1 MYDSPDLA
9 RSDSDLNSSRNTKF
23 PKLKD
28 LLGAVEMDDFGLFA
42 RDLGFRPQGKS
53 APMAPPKGSRSSSS
67 SFADD
72 QFSDVFG
79 GPPKYTSSSNNKSTS
94 SLSDFDYDSIFKSSS
109 SSATNDSKVRSS
121 SPVYDKPVYDEDIFD
136 GLPGL
141 KSKSTSA
148 SSRVGFDS
156 DAFESISNQN
166 QRQSAAFDDLL
177 GNFGRNDK
185 AGGKSTTSSR
195 GLVDDL
201 IPGFGGSSSPP
212 RSSRPLSEPDRP
224 QNTSSTTKPTYDVM
238 EDPFVVLESNSTP
251 SASSPGLF
259 TDPLE
264 EISKI
269 GNSGNTK
276 VSGSSVSGRA
286 FDDLDPLD
294 GFGQSVPAFSSEMN
308 SRVKEGS
315 PSTTGSSMG
324 KVQTSVNTEAFGSSS
339 FRDYEIDSQKLYDD
353 NFQESHQ
360 TMSDIPSVSTDSR
373 TSVGQNPFD
382 IHADHSEMNA
392 QVDKSPESEE
402 YVDPSDEVWLTVSE
416 VPLFT
421 QPTGAPPPSR
431 PPPPIPT
438 WGSKSEAG
446 FFASNARKKGNEFS
460 SSPNSSQYS
469 QTAMP
474 TRSHVKS
481 GAVSQIDEL
490 EDFAMGRGGNYV
502 DEDAEEMNTN
512 SSAAAAS
519 AAAMKDAMDKAE
531 AKFRHAKEVRE
542 REYAKTARSR
552 EAVQLEKDE
561 HAIQDDEEGEFKDNQ
576 ERLDS
581 ERRQREEEERRRLE
595 KERERAREIEREKG
609 KARQAVERAT
619 REARERAAADAR
631 ERAAAELRLKA
642 ERAAVGRV
650 QAEARERA
658 ERAAVQRVQAGARD
672 RAAAEARERAEKA
685 AADAK
690 ERANAEARE
699 KAAAAAK
706 AEAEARRKAERA
718 AVERAAAEARE
729 RAATEARE
737 KAAAAARMNQQ
748 KNDNDL
754 ESFFGMGSRPSSA
767 PRPRANSSVSY
778 LKLEHLEY
786 NSLSFLDPMADPQFQ
801 SKGGPEGARTSVS
814 SSSNMRKAS
823 STTNI
828 VDDLTSIFGASPSA
842 GEFQDV
848 EGETEERR
856 RARLERHQRTQERAA
871 KALAEKNQ
879 RDLQTLRDQEE
890 RYRIAET
897 LDVEIKRWAAGK
909 EGNLRAL
916 LSTMQYVSLIIRLLE
931 KQLHDI

>member
-1 MYDSPDLA
+1 
-9 RSDSDLNSSRNTKF
+9 
-23 PKLKD
+23 
-28 LLGAVEMDDFGLFA
+28 
-42 RDLGFRPQGKS
+42 
-53 APMAPPKGSRSSSS
+53 
-67 SFADD
+67 
-72 QFSDVFG
+72 
-79 GPPKYTSSSNNKSTS
+79 
-94 SLSDFDYDSIFKSSS
+94 
-109 SSATNDSKVRSS
+109 
-121 SPVYDKPVYDEDIFD
+121 
-136 GLPGL
+136 
-141 KSKSTSA
+141 
-148 SSRVGFDS
+148 
-156 DAFESISNQN
+156 
-166 QRQSAAFDDLL
+166 
-177 GNFGRNDK
+177 
-185 AGGKSTTSSR
+185 
-195 GLVDDL
+195 
-201 IPGFGGSSSPP
+201 
-212 RSSRPLSEPDRP
+212 
-224 QNTSSTTKPTYDVM
+224 M

-339 FRDYEIDSQKLYDD
+339 FRDYEIDSQRLYAD

-561 HAIQDDEEGEFKDNQ
+561 HAIQDDEEGEFKENQ
-576 ERLDS
+576 ERLDC
-581 ERRQREEEERRRLE
+581 ERRQREEEEKERRRLE
-595 KERERAREIEREKG
+595 KERERAREIERERE

-631 ERAAAELRLKA
+631 ERAAAETRLKA

-650 QAEARERA
+650 QAGARERA
-658 ERAAVQRVQAGARD
+658 ERAAVQRVQAEARD

-685 AADAK
+685 AAEVK
-690 ERANAEARE
+690 ERSNAEARE

-729 RAATEARE
+729 RAAAEARE

-754 ESFFGMGSRPSSA
+754 ESFFSMGSRPSSA

-786 NSLSFLDPMADPQFQ
+786 NSLSFL
-801 SKGGPEGARTSVS
+801 VS
-814 SSSNMRKAS
+814 M
-823 STTNI
+823 
-828 VDDLTSIFGASPSA
+828 
-842 GEFQDV
+842 
-848 EGETEERR
+848 
-856 RARLERHQRTQERAA
+856 
-871 KALAEKNQ
+871 
-879 RDLQTLRDQEE
+879 
-890 RYRIAET
+890 
-897 LDVEIKRWAAGK
+897 
-909 EGNLRAL
+909 
-916 LSTMQYVSLIIRLLE
+916 
-931 KQLHDI
+931 